1 MFNSPAVQ
9 DANSLVWF
17 RLITE
22 IPSFS
27 AAEGCNPREKLRTY
41 EALDVSCDPF
51 APRRQYQG
59 QVTHAVITKGKARPE
74 LLERLEEAWARRK
87 TYCRS
92 PGMECPHWHTQPQK
106 AISAVPAA
114 TTCLSLIKAEADIN
128 LPEDGP

>member
-74 LLERLEEAWARRK
+74 LLERLDSGFLFGGGSSQSSSRFPRVA
-87 TYCRS
+87 
-92 PGMECPHWHTQPQK
+92 QPPL
-106 AISAVPAA
+106 AIAS
-114 TTCLSLIKAEADIN
+114 
-128 LPEDGP
+128 